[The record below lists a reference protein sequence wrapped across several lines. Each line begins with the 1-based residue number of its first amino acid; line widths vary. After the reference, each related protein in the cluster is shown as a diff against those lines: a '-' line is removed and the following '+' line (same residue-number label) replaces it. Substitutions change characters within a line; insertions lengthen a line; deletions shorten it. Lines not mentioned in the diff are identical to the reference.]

1 MTPRRGPSVM
11 NKSDIS
17 ASGLNK
23 EMAALAKEAMSQIK
37 GLELTEDQMDHL
49 SAVMSAKLS
58 ADLEFRKKKRDEVSQ
73 EIVDEEQSY
82 NNANDATSTGQQGG
96 LSNAISN
103 SQITGLK
110 LTEKQINHL
119 SAVMSAKLTAN
130 LEFRIKKKK
139 VLDEMVTDI
148 SNELE
153 KSPPRRNVLMDE
165 QSYNNTNDATNMV
178 GLRMGQLIEEKLS
191 TKTIQRHS
199 VDQRVQ
205 LENIIHYADDTL
217 VIGNNKEDV
226 LCSLSEIEDQIL
238 DYQAKR
244 SKTMRP

>member
-178 GLRMGQLIEEKLS
+178 GLRMGQLIEKKLS

-217 VIGNNKEDV
+217 VIGTNKEDV